1 MRSMSE
7 AAELRATPVIG
18 AYLLW
23 HFVKGYREEQKAY
36 PNVVILFVAMAI
48 LTDEK
53 LSSHVGRHRNLSCF
67 SRNMITGKESD
78 LFATLTRTIRKKL
91 AYTTAALDIAV
102 GAHLLGWNADEATI
116 KDFPATAAKDEK
128 DVLSGH
134 VLRMATK
141 ARQLG
146 KLFAKCGD
154 GPSVII
160 ELGVK
165 L

>member
-1 MRSMSE
+1 MRSLSE

-23 HFVKGYREEQKAY
+23 HFVKEYRKERKVS
-36 PNVVILFVAMAI
+36 PNVVLLFVAMAI

-53 LSSHVGRHRNLSCF
+53 LSSYVGRHRNLSCF
-67 SRNMITGKESD
+67 RRSMVAKKDSD
-78 LFATLTRTIRKKL
+78 VFAMLTRKIKKKL
-91 AYTTAALDIAV
+91 KYTTAALDVAV

-116 KDFPATAAKDEK
+116 KDFTAAKDEK
-128 DVLSGH
+128 EVLPGH

-141 ARQLG
+141 AGQLG

>member
-1 MRSMSE
+1 MRSLSE

-23 HFVKGYREEQKAY
+23 HFVKGYRMERKAS
-36 PNVVILFVAMAI
+36 PHLVLLFVALAI

-53 LSSHVGRHRNLSCF
+53 LSSHVGSHRNLSCF
-67 SRNMITGKESD
+67 RRSMVVKKESD
-78 LFATLTRTIRKKL
+78 VFATLTRTVRKKL
-91 AYTTAALDIAV
+91 KYTTAALDIAV

-116 KDFPATAAKDEK
+116 KDFPDTAAMSEK

-141 ARQLG
+141 ARRLG